1 MPLPFILGAAALAA
15 AGYGAKKAYDGYEDK
30 TLAEEITQ
38 KAQSD
43 YQKAEKDFQKCNT
56 ELSQDL
62 ENLGQLQLQ
71 IGQDFG
77 EFRRLAEELLEKLN
91 QSRNHKDLEIKV
103 PKHRLAAIKKLE
115 LSTATYLGQVAL
127 SGVGGAAAAYAVYGG
142 VMAFAAASTGTS
154 IAALSG
160 AAAYNATL
168 AAIGGGSLAAGG
180 FGMAGGAAILGGVVL
195 APVLAIAGL
204 AYASHAEK
212 ALEHARDTKQQVHDA
227 IEKIK
232 LSINHLNKT
241 RFYVNTIY
249 LETERIYDFF
259 QNYFND
265 LKDIH
270 IFLENG
276 GKVAEKEVAEK
287 EVAEKENAI
296 IEIIGNGYAVAAILT
311 DIITTPLFKVKAD
324 DTGTAILDENGTPQI
339 ETDENGMQILN
350 ELGIQGALN
359 KAKDEVKPYDS
370 QDDSNTSNS

>member
-38 KAQSD
+38 KAQSN

-62 ENLGQLQLQ
+62 ESLGQLQLQ

-91 QSRNHKDLEIKV
+91 QSRNHKDLEIQV
-103 PKHRLAAIKKLE
+103 PKHRLAAIQKLE

-212 ALEHARDTKQQVHDA
+212 ALEHARDTEQQVHDA

-232 LSINHLNKT
+232 LSIAHLNKT

-249 LETERIYDFF
+249 METKHIYDFF

-265 LKDIH
+265 LKEMH
-270 IFLENG
+270 IFLESG
-276 GKVAEKEVAEK
+276 GDVAEKEDDIIQ
-287 EVAEKENAI
+287 AI
-296 IEIIGNGYAVAAILT
+296 ENGYMVAAILT

-324 DTGTAILDENGTPQI
+324 EAGAAILDENGTPQI

-350 ELGIQGALN
+350 ESGIQGALN
-359 KAKDEVKPYDS
+359 KAKDDVQPYDN
-370 QDDSNTSNS
+370 QDDGNTNS